1 MIILDTNVISALCKE
16 VPQLPLLA
24 WLDRQPRSSL
34 WTTAITLMEIRYGIQ
49 TMPEGRRKQEITK
62 SFELMMQVKLEGRI
76 ADFDSAA
83 ARRTAE
89 LMAERRAKGR
99 PVELSDSMI
108 AGIVLS
114 RSAVLA
120 TRNVAHFRDLGDRV
134 VNPWE

>member
-1 MIILDTNVISALCKE
+1 MIILDTNVISALVKQ

-24 WLDRQPRSSL
+24 WLDRQPRTSL
-34 WTTAITLMEIRYGIQ
+34 WTTAVNLMELRYGIQ
-49 TMPEGRRKQEITK
+49 IMPEGRRKREITK
-62 SFELMMQVKLEGRI
+62 SFELMIQAKLEGRV

-89 LMAERRAKGR
+89 LMAERHAKGR
-99 PVELSDSMI
+99 PIDLSGSMI

-114 RSAVLA
+114 RNAVLA
-120 TRNVAHFRDLGDRV
+120 TRNVAHFLDLGDRV

>member
-1 MIILDTNVISALCKE
+1 MLDTNVISALAKE

-34 WTTAITLMEIRYGIQ
+34 WTTSVNFMELRYGIQ
-49 TMPEGRRKQEITK
+49 IMPEGRRKREITK
-62 SFELMMQVKLEGRI
+62 SFELMMQAKLEGRI
-76 ADFDSAA
+76 ADFDSVA

-89 LMAERRAKGR
+89 LMADRRAKGR
-99 PVELSDSMI
+99 PIDLSDSMI

-114 RSAVLA
+114 RNAVLA
-120 TRNVAHFRDLGDRV
+120 TRNVAHFLDLGDRV